1 MDDAKLAKIKRR
13 FGIAPDDTKENDL
26 LADLIDDAESYF
38 KGLTGTATIDSKY
51 HFMIENVVYKL
62 YGRKGSEGVTSE
74 TVDGYSVTYQ
84 DWDNLFKPYMAILT
98 KDFGLDGSQ
107 RQKGKVVFL

>member
-1 MDDAKLAKIKRR
+1 MDATQLTKIKRR
-13 FGIAPDDTKENDL
+13 LGIPADDDKEDELLEDL
-26 LADLIDDAESYF
+26 VEDAETYF
-38 KGLTGTATIDSKY
+38 KLLTSSAVVDSKY

-84 DWDNLFKPYMAILT
+84 EWDNLFKPYMAILN
-98 KDFGLDGSQ
+98 KDFGLDGSV
-107 RQKGKVVFL
+107 REKGKVMFL

>member
-1 MDDAKLAKIKRR
+1 MDDAQLAKIKRR
-13 FGIAPDDTKENDL
+13 LGIAPDDTKENDL

>member
-1 MDDAKLAKIKRR
+1 MDSTQLEKIKRR
-13 FGIAPDDTKENDL
+13 LGIPTIDTAEDDL
-26 LADLIDDAESYF
+26 LKDLIEDAESYF
-38 KGLTGTATIDSKY
+38 KLLTTSSAVDSKY

-74 TVDGYSVTYQ
+74 TVDGYAVTYE
-84 DWDNLFKPYMAILT
+84 DWDNLFKPYMAILN

-107 RQKGKVVFL
+107 RQKGKVMFL